1 MAGVGAGL
9 TTSRPEPASA
19 SSSSVGV
26 PCSSSTSGSPSVW
39 IRGACGH
46 VGSGQG
52 QHDASTTSYQVHVC
66 AKAQGFKLLQANR
79 MR

>member
-46 VGSGQG
+46 TGSGQG
-52 QHDASTTSYQVHVC
+52 QHDASAASYQVC
-66 AKAQGFKLLQANR
+66 AKAQGVELIQANR